1 MKDAHVPLHTLGGL
15 AELRFPEL
23 ALSAYLPADPGAGRA
38 YYRAVLAELVTAD
51 RHKLAAAERSA
62 LDRELPAV
70 VAALE
75 KRRFACPAVAVFSCR
90 PRGLLRIWRMA
101 EPVPGRIAIGEEL
114 DLAPIRLELF
124 ERPPA
129 LVVAVDKHRARLYA
143 LAGAELAEIARVEGR
158 PIRRHHQG
166 GGFGGESAAALQRRE
181 DEHARANAAD
191 VAAAAA
197 ELVHRDGYRRLIL
210 AGPEEARARLKQ
222 QLPASALSLLVA
234 EGPLALDA
242 AGSELTER
250 LRRLDREVAHR

>member
-1 MKDAHVPLHTLGGL
+1 MKDAYVPLHALSGL
-15 AELRFPEL
+15 AALRFPEL
-23 ALSAYLPADPGAGRA
+23 ALSAYLPADRGAGRA
-38 YYRAVLAELVTAD
+38 YYRAVLADLVAAD
-51 RHKLAAAERSA
+51 LHKLSAAERSA

-75 KRRFACPAVAVFSCR
+75 KRRFACAAVAVFSCR

-101 EPVPGRIAIGEEL
+101 EPVPGRIAVGEEL

-143 LAGAELAEIARVEGR
+143 LAGAEVTEISRVEGR
-158 PIRRHHQG
+158 PIRRHRQG
-166 GGFGGESAAALQRRE
+166 GGVGGSSAAAIQRRE
-181 DEHARANAAD
+181 DEHTRANVSE

-197 ELVHRDGYRRLIL
+197 ELVHRDRYRRLIL

-222 QLPASALSLLVA
+222 QLPVSALSLLAA
-234 EGPLALDA
+234 EGPLPLDA
-242 AGSELTER
+242 AGNELTER
-250 LRRLDREVAHR
+250 LRCLDREVAHR